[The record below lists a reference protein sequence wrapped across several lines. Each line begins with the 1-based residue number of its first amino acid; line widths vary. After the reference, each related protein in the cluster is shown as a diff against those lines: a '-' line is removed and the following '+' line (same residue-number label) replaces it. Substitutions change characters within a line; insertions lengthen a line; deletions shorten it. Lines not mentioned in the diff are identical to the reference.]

1 MGLARKALTKVREK
15 MNRLIH
21 VSILHPKCIL
31 VSTLTLLIFTV
42 TLGLTTQA
50 SAQSREIT
58 GRVTSAIDNKALP
71 GANIQIKGTM
81 RGTASA
87 SDGSFSLR
95 IPNGSVTL
103 VVSFIGY
110 KSQEIVVGNQTDFQV
125 TLDVNVEEM
134 ASVIVVGTRNP
145 NRTALNTP
153 IPVDIL
159 PMRELQQVGAQVD
172 VNQILTYVA
181 PSFNSTR
188 QSASD
193 GTEHIDP
200 ASLRGLGPDQVL
212 VLINGKRR
220 HTTSLVNNQQTVG
233 NGSVGTDLN
242 AIPTFA
248 IERIEVLRDGA
259 SAQYGSDAIAGVI
272 NIVLKSS
279 VDKITSSATGGTT
292 SDGDGETV
300 QYNANYGFR
309 VGKNGFF
316 NITGEYLKREPT
328 NRTQNHELVI
338 FDQAEFGN
346 FFAYAFSNDNAR
358 EIDDQILAQRGLTRD
373 DFNFRIGDAQIENGG
388 TFFNAMIPLNNGAEL
403 YGFGGLSFRDG
414 RGSGF
419 RRLPSD
425 VSNNVPEIFPNGFQP
440 QTQSSIIDKSI
451 AVGLRGNLR
460 GWDVD
465 LSNTFGSNRFDFTI
479 NNTVNAS
486 LGAAS
491 PTSFEAGGHEFSQN
505 TTNLDFT
512 RYYAHPFEGV
522 KGINVALGAE
532 FRVDHYQIHAGEE
545 ASYRNFGVV
554 EQLVNGRIVQV
565 DTLGKGG
572 GAQSFPGFRPENEVD
587 RFRQNIAGYAD
598 VEVDVTDQVL
608 LTGALRYEDYS
619 DFGNTVN
626 GKVAARLSPTDK
638 IAFRGAVSTGF
649 RAPSLHQSFFNTVTV
664 DIVDGRLVNTGIFR
678 NDSRLAQ
685 FIGIPKLKEETS
697 VSVSAGFTATPI
709 ENLSISVDGYII
721 NVDDRIV
728 LTGAFGND
736 PFGDPI
742 PDLVALFQQVG
753 ATSGRFFT
761 NAVDTDTKGLDVV
774 ATYDL
779 PAGRSEFRFSLA
791 ANFNDNDVDDKLNI
805 PAALVGQEDIYFGPQ
820 EKSLIESNNPD
831 AKVNFTVNYKL
842 DRFSAMLRN
851 VYFGEVTRNGFPFGV
866 VQKHD
871 AKVVTDLSLSYELT
885 PGVTL
890 TAGGNN
896 IFDVFPD
903 KQVFDNS
910 FFGVF
915 KYAPVQQGFDG
926 SYFFGRL
933 NVSF

>member
-1 MGLARKALTKVREK
+1 MKRLSTNLRVHGIVRSLVLGALFFAGV
-15 MNRLIH
+15 
-21 VSILHPKCIL
+21 V
-31 VSTLTLLIFTV
+31 V
-42 TLGLTTQA
+42 TDLA
-50 SAQSREIT
+50 SAQDRQIT
-58 GRVTSAIDNKALP
+58 GRVISAVDNAALP
-71 GANIQIKGTM
+71 GANILVKGTT
-81 RGTASA
+81 RGTSSA
-87 SDGSFSLR
+87 PDGSFSLR
-95 IPNGSVTL
+95 IPGGPVTL

-110 KSQEIVVGNQTDFQV
+110 RTEEIEVGNQTDLQI
-125 TLDVNVEEM
+125 TLSVNVEEM
-134 ASVIVVGTRNP
+134 ATVVVVGTRNA

-153 IPVDIL
+153 VPVDIL
-159 PMRELQQVGAQVD
+159 PMRELQEVGPQID
-172 VNQILTYVA
+172 INQILTYAA

-188 QSASD
+188 QSSSD

-220 HTTSLVNNQQTVG
+220 HTTSLVNNQQTLG

-259 SAQYGSDAIAGVI
+259 AAQYGSDAIAGVI

-279 VDKITSSATGGTT
+279 VDNIGASVTGGST
-292 SDGDGETV
+292 SEGDGETV

-309 VGKNGFF
+309 VGKTGFF
-316 NITGEYLKREPT
+316 NITGEYLQRKAT
-328 NRTQNHELVI
+328 NRTQNHGLVI
-338 FDQAEFGN
+338 FDQSEFGN
-346 FFAYAFSNDNAR
+346 FFAYAFSNPDAPQ
-358 EIDDQILAQRGLTRD
+358 IDDQIIAQRGLTRD
-373 DFNFRIGDAQIENGG
+373 DFNFRIGDAKLEDASV
-388 TFFNAMIPLNNGAEL
+388 FFNTVIPLNSGAEF
-403 YGFGGLSFRDG
+403 YGFGGLSYRDG

-425 VSNNVPEIFPNGFQP
+425 TDNNVEEIFPNGFQP
-440 QTQSSIIDKSI
+440 ETQSNIIDRSV
-451 AVGLRGNLR
+451 AAGLRGNLH

-465 LSNTFGSNRFDFTI
+465 LSNTYGTNRFDFTI

-486 LGAAS
+486 LGAES

-512 RYYAHPFEGV
+512 RYFARPFDGGV
-522 KGINVALGAE
+522 KGVNVAFGTE
-532 FRVDHYQIHAGEE
+532 FRVDRYQIHAGEE
-545 ASYRNFGVV
+545 GSYEDFDG
-554 EQLVNGRIVQV
+554 
-565 DTLGKGG
+565 LGTGKSG

-587 RFRQNIAGYAD
+587 RFRTSVAGYGD
-598 VEVDVTDQVL
+598 VEVDFTDQFL
-608 LTGALRYEDYS
+608 LTGAVRYEDYS

-626 GKVAARLSPTDK
+626 GKVAARLSPNEK

-649 RAPSLHQSFFNTVTV
+649 RAPSLHQSFFNTVTI
-664 DIVDGRLVNTGIFR
+664 DLVDGNLVETGIFT

-736 PFGDPI
+736 AFGDPI
-742 PDLVALFQQVG
+742 PELVSLFQQVG

-761 NAVDTDTKGLDVV
+761 NAVDTETKGLDII
-774 ATYDL
+774 ATYDV
-779 PAGRSEFRFSLA
+779 PAGRSKFRFSLA
-791 ANFNDNDVDDKLNI
+791 ANFNDNEVKDRLNI
-805 PAALVGQEDIYFGPQ
+805 PPVLVGQEDIYFGPQ
-820 EKSLIESNNPD
+820 EKSLIETNNPD
-831 AKVNFTVNYKL
+831 AKINFTVNYNI
-842 DRFSAMLRN
+842 DRFSAMVRN

-866 VQKHD
+866 EQKHD
-871 AKVVTDLSLSYELT
+871 AKVVTDVTLSYKLT
-885 PGVTL
+885 SALNFTV
-890 TAGGNN
+890 GGNN

-903 KQVFDNS
+903 EQVFDNS

-915 KYAPVQQGFDG
+915 KYAPVQMG
-926 SYFFGRL
+926 STGAYFFGRL
-933 NVSF
+933 NLNL